1 VVHQGLNDFRHDDI
15 FIGNYP
21 SNMIIRSEKN
31 WLKLLFVWNGSVL
44 RLIVPQLIFMFAVGI
59 VALMT
64 DGRIFGEKVPLNTI
78 PFTLAGVALA
88 IFLAFRNNA
97 SYDRYWEARKL
108 WGHILVSTRNLAS
121 LRLSC
126 GDVGVGEKDLFLNR
140 IIAFPYALNHM
151 LRNTD
156 ASNDLVMLLGEEEE
170 KGLRAI
176 NNKPMA
182 ILDRLRKS
190 LFSLRNQGGVSD
202 TQVWLIDNQLSQ
214 LSEMSGG
221 CERIFSTPIP
231 FAYSV
236 LLHRTVYGYCL
247 LLPFGLVDSIGVATP
262 IISVFISYTLL
273 ALEAIASDIADP
285 FSRNQNGL
293 PLSSISR
300 TIERNVRELNG
311 QAIPDPIKANKK
323 FELV

>member
-1 VVHQGLNDFRHDDI
+1 MLNPFRNGDA
-15 FIGNYP
+15 FISNYR

-44 RLIVPQLIFMFAVGI
+44 RMIVPQLIFMFAVGI

-126 GDVGVGEKDLFLNR
+126 GDTGTVEKDLFLNR
-140 IIAFPYALNHM
+140 IIAFPYALKHM

-156 ASNDLVMLLGEEEE
+156 AADDLALLLGEEE
-170 KGLRAI
+170 KTLRTV

-190 LFSLRNQGGVSD
+190 LFALRKQGGVSD

-236 LLHRTVYGYCL
+236 LLHRTVYGYCI
-247 LLPFGLVDSIGVATP
+247 LLPFGLVDSIGAATP
-262 IISVFISYTLL
+262 IVSVFISYTLL
-273 ALEAIASDIADP
+273 ALEAIAGDIADP

-311 QAIPDPIKANKK
+311 QAIPDPIKPNKK

>member
-1 VVHQGLNDFRHDDI
+1 
-15 FIGNYP
+15 
-21 SNMIIRSEKN
+21 MIIRSEKN

-126 GDVGVGEKDLFLNR
+126 GDVVTAEKDLFMNR
-140 IIAFPYALNHM
+140 IIAFPYALKHM

-156 ASNDLVMLLGEEEE
+156 AADDLTLLLGEEGQ
-170 KGLRAI
+170 GLRTV

-190 LFSLRNQGGVSD
+190 LFVLRKQGSVSD

-221 CERIFSTPIP
+221 CERILSTPIP

-273 ALEAIASDIADP
+273 AIEAIASDIADP
-285 FSRNQNGL
+285 FSLNQNGL
-293 PLSSISR
+293 PLSSITR

-311 QAIPDPIKANKK
+311 QAIPDPIKPNKK
-323 FELV
+323 FELA

>member
-1 VVHQGLNDFRHDDI
+1 MVRQGLNNFRHDDI
-15 FIGNYP
+15 FIGNTP

-97 SYDRYWEARKL
+97 SYDRYWEGRKL

-126 GDVGVGEKDLFLNR
+126 SDVGEDEKDLFLNR
-140 IIAFPYALNHM
+140 IIAFPYALKHM

-190 LFSLRNQGGVSD
+190 LFSLHNQGGASD

-247 LLPFGLVDSIGVATP
+247 LLPFGLVDSIGAATP

-311 QAIPDPIKANKK
+311 QAIPDPIRPNKK